1 MRTRQQWR
9 DGFVT
14 ARHHAELWRGVVQ
27 QLVPDELDGAEL
39 PDLLPVVFRRLYEQ
53 IKPRATDGFPFA
65 WREALNFLET

>member
-1 MRTRQQWR
+1 
-9 DGFVT
+9 
-14 ARHHAELWRGVVQ
+14 
-27 QLVPDELDGAEL
+27 LVPDELDGAEL